1 MRPDAVK
8 KIRIALLEKGWNQEV
23 LADRLGISPTYL
35 SLIISGRRTGRR
47 LLPGI
52 SRILEIPIQTL
63 SE

>member
-35 SLIISGRRTGRR
+35 SLIISGQRAGRS

-52 SRILEIPIQTL
+52 AEILEIPLQIL
-63 SE
+63 SD